1 MDHTNH
7 IKEKLKAMEGNKRSD
22 AIDRMRSHLK
32 GKLDILDSTALNKNV
47 DQDVLFEK
55 FDEMRFVDWLAD
67 KDGRAHEEEVH
78 YLYISSDSR
87 DKTRWPSPAE
97 YNIGIDGELTNI
109 IRCDLIQY
117 SFPKTEP
124 VVNSSNNTLSFS
136 LSPYAS
142 VSEITIPT
150 GNYVGATLALELMMK
165 MNSELFSTELLAG
178 THYLDSEGY
187 VRVLAD
193 QSYTASNQFRVV
205 YSASDNKFVFQL
217 LEATGFKVDPA
228 QAWALYIEP
237 KAGAL
242 TTTKPSD
249 IFELLG
255 FNRDQVAQDATYDAG
270 SGKYQLFSDTTY
282 VNFGAAASA
291 DTRVAFSLSSSQASV
306 LENPTALVIDIEQLN
321 NNDVSQTIA
330 SSSSFSTSSC
340 LGVLFSDGDTTRR
353 FEDSSLSL
361 PIQKY
366 YRSGKARINNLN
378 IRLRKSDGSLF
389 NFGYAEHYFTLKFVM
404 KRTQPLKPVFA
415 R

>member
-1 MDHTNH
+1 MNQTSQ
-7 IKEKLKAMEGNKRSD
+7 IQEQLKAMEHSKRAE

-32 GKLDILDSTALNKNV
+32 GKLDILDNSALSKDV

-67 KDGRAHEEEVH
+67 KEGREHEEEVH
-78 YLYISSDSR
+78 YLYVSSDSR

-97 YNIGIDGELTNI
+97 YNIRIDGELTNI

-124 VVNSSNNTLSFS
+124 VVNSSNSTLSFA
-136 LSPYAS
+136 LSPYS
-142 VSEITIPT
+142 SITEITIPD
-150 GNYVGATLALELMMK
+150 GNYNGTTLAREIMSK
-165 MNSELFSTELLAG
+165 MNIELFSTELLAG
-178 THYLDSEGY
+178 THYVDTAGH

-193 QSYTASNQFRVV
+193 QTYAAANQFSVT
-205 YSASDNKFVFQL
+205 YSLSDNEFTFQL

-228 QAWALYIEP
+228 QAWALYVEP

-242 TTTKPSD
+242 TTTNPSD
-249 IFELLG
+249 IFEILG

-270 SGKYQLFSDTTY
+270 SGKYQLLSDTAYT
-282 VNFGAAASA
+282 NFGPAASA
-291 DTRVAFSLSSSQASV
+291 DTRIAYSLSSSQASA
-306 LENPTALVIDIEQLN
+306 LEEPIALVLDIEQLN

-330 SSSSFSTSSC
+330 DSTSFSTSAC
-340 LGVLFSDGDTTRR
+340 LGVLFSDGDSTRR
-353 FEDSSLSL
+353 FEESSLSV

-366 YRSGKARINNLN
+366 YRSGKARINHLN
-378 IRLRKSDGSLF
+378 VRLRKPDGTLF
-389 NFGYAEHYFTLKFVM
+389 NFGYADHYFTLKFVM
-404 KRTQPLKPVFA
+404 KRTQPLKSVFA

>member
-1 MDHTNH
+1 MDHANR
-7 IKEKLKAMEGNKRSD
+7 IQQQIKAMDQDKRSD
-22 AIDRMRSHLK
+22 AIERMRSHLK
-32 GKLDILDSTALNKNV
+32 GKLDTLDNSALSKDV

-78 YLYISSDSR
+78 YLYVSSDSR

-97 YNIGIDGELTNI
+97 YNIAIDGELTNI

-124 VVNSSNNTLSFS
+124 IVNSSNNTLSFS

-142 VSEITIPT
+142 ISEITIPD
-150 GNYVGATLALELMMK
+150 GNYNGTTLARELMSK
-165 MNSELFSTELLAG
+165 MNIDLFSTELLAG
-178 THYLDSEGY
+178 THYVDTAGHI
-187 VRVLAD
+187 RVLAD
-193 QSYTASNQFRVV
+193 QTYAADNQFSVV

-228 QAWALYIEP
+228 QAWALYVEP

-242 TTTKPSD
+242 TTTNPSD
-249 IFELLG
+249 IYEVLG

-270 SGKYQLFSDTTY
+270 SGKYQLFSGTAY
-282 VNFGAAASA
+282 VNFGPAASA
-291 DTRVAFSLSSSQASV
+291 DTRTAYSLSSSQASA
-306 LENPTALVIDIEQLN
+306 LEEPIALVLDIEQLN

-330 SSSSFSTSSC
+330 NSTSFSTSSC
-340 LGVLFSDGDTTRR
+340 LGVLFSDGDSTRR
-353 FEDSSLSL
+353 FEESSLST
-361 PIQKY
+361 PIKKY

-378 IRLRKSDGSLF
+378 VRLRKPDGSLF
-389 NFGYAEHYFTLKFVM
+389 NFGYADHYFTLKFVM